1 MAPRALGYLLG
12 EAVLESVLELEY
24 VSEAFAKVEEAEPK
38 RKCFAACMKLLKV
51 RLFSN
56 RCLLFVSY
64 SAKIPGKGEYNCIYY
79 YCYADVSFLFDI

>member
-12 EAVLESVLELEY
+12 EAVLESVVELEY

-51 RLFSN
+51 NLSSTG
-56 RCLLFVSY
+56 CLL
-64 SAKIPGKGEYNCIYY
+64 
-79 YCYADVSFLFDI
+79 